1 MKERGKEA
9 REREKKR
16 KQASKVCHPP
26 PQKLKKEVKKRC
38 SKKVWMLLDIK
49 KASQYDGDVHFAK
62 FLANRNGYNCLCSK

>member
-1 MKERGKEA
+1 MKESGKEA

-38 SKKVWMLLDIK
+38 SKKV
-49 KASQYDGDVHFAK
+49 
-62 FLANRNGYNCLCSK
+62 